1 MAKRPVVLG
10 WPISMALRGISGISA
25 ISPMAGLGATVLAG
39 AAIGAGAAAVALTAA
54 SPWLPTQT
62 SSEASKAVPVPGSAG
77 ISSLLNLGGAM
88 NMIGGLLTFMDMNAQ
103 IVSIT
108 EKRRM
113 AIISIPGR
121 ESDFLQDLGGHTAKY
136 RVTGKFF
143 DTDPKYLT
151 SAAIMQTILKTVI
164 GSGAVGSTQMLRLIM
179 RTASPIPFMTE
190 HEISFAIITDF
201 NFTQTAGEPEW
212 VNYNMILLEYQRIP
226 YLAKM
231 AVLGASN
238 WASAITGA
246 GGT

>member
-1 MAKRPVVLG
+1 MARRPVVLG
-10 WPISMALRGISGISA
+10 WPISMALRGLGGLAGMGSTALIGGAISGGIA
-25 ISPMAGLGATVLAG
+25 VGAT
-39 AAIGAGAAAVALTAA
+39 IAAVTSTA
-54 SPWLPTQT
+54 PWLPAQT
-62 SSEASKAVPVPGSAG
+62 ASEGSEAIPVPGSGG
-77 ISSLLNLGGAM
+77 ISSLGSLM
-88 NMIGGLLTFMDMNAQ
+88 NTIGGVLTFMDMNAQ
-103 IVSIT
+103 VVSIT

-113 AIISIPGR
+113 AVISIPGR

-151 SAAIMQTILKTVI
+151 SAAIMQTILKTFI

-190 HEISFAIITDF
+190 HEISFAVITDF
-201 NFTQTAGEPEW
+201 TFTQIAGEPEW
-212 VNYNMILLEYQRIP
+212 VNYNMTLLEFQRIP

-231 AVLGASN
+231 AVLGVSN
-238 WASAITGA
+238 ALSSYTGA